1 MQNEGQAAA
10 LMGSR
15 KGESQSSPSVMR
27 TGELEKGLDF
37 QVMTRGLKTV
47 VDGNS
52 VSHCR
57 VDSLWILILGITNH
71 LLTVLIYLQKRAL
84 KS

>member
-1 MQNEGQAAA
+1 MQKKGQAAA

-15 KGESQSSPSVMR
+15 KVEAQSLPAKQ
-27 TGELEKGLDF
+27 EKGLDF
-37 QVMTRGLKTV
+37 QVMTRGLKSV

-57 VDSLWILILGITNH
+57 VSHAGDYEP
-71 LLTVLIYLQKRAL
+71 LTWC
-84 KS
+84 

>member
-1 MQNEGQAAA
+1 MQKGQAAA

-15 KGESQSSPSVMR
+15 KVESQSSP
-27 TGELEKGLDF
+27 TKQKKGLDF

-57 VDSLWILILGITNH
+57 LDFLWILILGITH
-71 LLTVLIYLQKRAL
+71 H
-84 KS
+84 

>member
-15 KGESQSSPSVMR
+15 KAESQSSP
-27 TGELEKGLDF
+27 TKQEKGLGF
-37 QVMTRGLKTV
+37 QVMTRGLETV

-57 VDSLWILILGITNH
+57 VGSLWILILGIANH
-71 LLTVLIYLQKRAL
+71 LLTVLIYLQKRAP
-84 KS
+84 KN

>member
-10 LMGSR
+10 LLGSR
-15 KGESQSSPSVMR
+15 KAESQSSP
-27 TGELEKGLDF
+27 TKQEKGLDF

-57 VDSLWILILGITNH
+57 VYFLWILILGITNH
-71 LLTVLIYLQKRAL
+71 
-84 KS
+84 